1 MSQKRQVPHVD
12 TSALFLWLGP
22 EAGAIPVLSPED
34 LWGEGLESPRLRV
47 ALEVVKR
54 LLSVAAQDPAFTRDH
69 LEVLE
74 GTKEILEDLL
84 RDTPPPQWWEREWGL
99 EE

>member
-1 MSQKRQVPHVD
+1 VRKVPHVD
-12 TSALFLWLGP
+12 TSALFLWLGS

-34 LWGEGLESPRLRV
+34 LWGEGLEPSRLRV

-54 LLSVAAQDPAFTRDH
+54 LLSVASWDPAFTKEH
-69 LEVLE
+69 AEALE

-84 RDTPPPQWWEREWGL
+84 SDDPPPQWWEREWGL
-99 EE
+99 E